1 MSEGRMRLQCR
12 GCDTIYDVC
21 DMPMDVLE
29 VVKHV
34 KAAKCP
40 TCDKGSNKADIY
52 VGGKHE
58 SESA

>member
-1 MSEGRMRLQCR
+1 
-12 GCDTIYDVC
+12 
-21 DMPMDVLE
+21 MDVLE

-52 VGGKHE
+52 MGAKHE

>member
-1 MSEGRMRLQCR
+1 MRLQCR

-21 DMPMDVLE
+21 DMPMGVLE
-29 VVKHV
+29 VVKHI